1 MHTRFS
7 RKGVHGFFRDM
18 TKGTTGVPLFV
29 VFRIDLLRSLEQFF
43 AFIGQL
49 SVYHLVEQT
58 VQRCAD
64 GSPLLVAERHEVG
77 AVHRQI
83 AQRDACAAAD
93 KLLKLPLRQR
103 GRRTA
108 NSLRVLASPSFWR
121 TRLTCLWVPSKRISC
136 AMISCRQ
143 SAVNALG
150 KVRRFK
156 MTDAMSALICWC
168 PLK

>member
-64 GSPLLVAERHEVG
+64 L
-77 AVHRQI
+77 
-83 AQRDACAAAD
+83 
-93 KLLKLPLRQR
+93 
-103 GRRTA
+103 
-108 NSLRVLASPSFWR
+108 
-121 TRLTCLWVPSKRISC
+121 RISSSNCRC
-136 AMISCRQ
+136 A
-143 SAVNALG
+143 SAVAAS
-150 KVRRFK
+150 F
-156 MTDAMSALICWC
+156 SAR
-168 PLK
+168 